1 MLLDYPLWLR
11 AAHFFNFLLL
21 SLLVRSGLEI
31 LSAHPRLYWNDHC
44 TPGSEWLK
52 FTKKQ
57 RPDDR
62 LWTASDEETSFPSA
76 IALPGHENLG
86 LGRHW
91 HFRADFR
98 VAVDGFGIRGD
109 ALRHARVAT
118 TDSDFLAYCPRCLAC
133 HAELS
138 RLPHRGNT
146 GSIQRITAIKLR
158 GSHILARAVQHSD
171 GSSPGDNCE
180 K

>member
-1 MLLDYPLWLR
+1 MT
-11 AAHFFNFLLL
+11 
-21 SLLVRSGLEI
+21 
-31 LSAHPRLYWNDHC
+31 C
-44 TPGSEWLK
+44 TDVSEELQ
-52 FTKKQ
+52 TV
-57 RPDDR
+57 
-62 LWTASDEETSFPSA
+62 
-76 IALPGHENLG
+76 HV
-86 LGRHW
+86 H
-91 HFRADFR
+91 R
-98 VAVDGFGIRGD
+98 VARKVGRDFPGIAAVWHICHTLDGFGIRGD